1 MTNNT
6 QTKTKKIRIDERFF
20 GFFGFLGFLGF
31 IPGNYPYYMLFML
44 FFFFVTARKTTPNGE
59 YLTDERWQGNVTK
72 ACAVAF
78 FIFLIPS
85 MLSIAF
91 LRSSDVFTAMSAT
104 IPVAALISLFTSFY
118 YFDLTGD

>member
-6 QTKTKKIRIDERFF
+6 QTRTKKVRFDERFF

-31 IPGNYPYYMLFML
+31 IPGNYLYYMLFML

-59 YLTDERWQGNVTK
+59 YLTDERWQRNVTK
-72 ACAVAF
+72 ACATAF

-85 MLSIAF
+85 MLNMAF
-91 LRSSDVFTAMSAT
+91 LRSNDVFLTVSAA

>member
-1 MTNNT
+1 M
-6 QTKTKKIRIDERFF
+6 QIDERFF

-59 YLTDERWQGNVTK
+59 YLTDERWQRNVTR
-72 ACAVAF
+72 ACAIAF

-91 LRSSDVFTAMSAT
+91 LRSSDVFPAMSAT
-104 IPVAALISLFTSFY
+104 IPVAALICLFTSFY

>member
-1 MTNNT
+1 M
-6 QTKTKKIRIDERFF
+6 KIRFDERFF

-31 IPGNYPYYMLFML
+31 IQGNYPFYMLFML

-59 YLTDERWQGNVTK
+59 YLTDERWQRNVTK
-72 ACAVAF
+72 ACATAF

-85 MLSIAF
+85 MLNMAF
-91 LRSSDVFTAMSAT
+91 LRSTDVFPTISET
-104 IPVAALISLFTSFY
+104 IPIAALISLFTSFY